1 MQTDNKKFFY
11 ITTPIYYVND
21 IPHIGHAYT
30 TVVCDTIARFMRW
43 KGKKVRFLTG
53 TDEHGQKVQKSAI
66 DSSLSPQVFTN
77 KVSKRF
83 VNLTK
88 EFNISNDDFI
98 RTTEERHKKAVLNL
112 WNILQANGSI
122 YLGKYSGWYSIR
134 DEAFYT
140 KDEIRENSN
149 GEKIGP
155 SGSVLEWVEEPS
167 FFFKLSDWQDKL
179 LKFYKN
185 NPSFISP
192 KTRYNE
198 VLSFVSS
205 GLEDLSISR
214 TSFEWG
220 IPVPHNTGHVI
231 YVWLDALTNYIS
243 ALEYPDTKS
252 NLWQNFWPADVH
264 VVGKD
269 ILRFHA
275 VYWPAFLMAAG
286 LEPPRK
292 IFAHGWWTV
301 DGEKM
306 SKSTGN
312 VIDPFKIIKKYGLDQ
327 FKYFLLREMRFG
339 KDGDF
344 SEKALLS
351 RINADLSN
359 DLGNLVQRVLSFVYK
374 NCKGE
379 IPKPDRFLEVDNIIL
394 NEMDL
399 VKDKVI
405 KFMYQYMP
413 TDALEEIWNIIRK
426 CNTYVDS
433 QAPWVL
439 KNKNINRM
447 NTVLYVLLI
456 LIKKIALLT
465 QSFIPEGSDKILNQ
479 LSIPKEE
486 RGHGYFDKDLNY
498 NTSLIAPS
506 GIYPRIDD
514 KVLEEE

>member
-1 MQTDNKKFFY
+1 M
-11 ITTPIYYVND
+11 
-21 IPHIGHAYT
+21 
-30 TVVCDTIARFMRW
+30 
-43 KGKKVRFLTG
+43 
-53 TDEHGQKVQKSAI
+53 
-66 DSSLSPQVFTN
+66 
-77 KVSKRF
+77 
-83 VNLTK
+83 
-88 EFNISNDDFI
+88 
-98 RTTEERHKKAVLNL
+98 
-112 WNILQANGSI
+112 
-122 YLGKYSGWYSIR
+122 
-134 DEAFYT
+134 
-140 KDEIRENSN
+140 
-149 GEKIGP
+149 
-155 SGSVLEWVEEPS
+155 
-167 FFFKLSDWQDKL
+167 
-179 LKFYKN
+179 
-185 NPSFISP
+185 
-192 KTRYNE
+192 
-198 VLSFVSS
+198 
-205 GLEDLSISR
+205 
-214 TSFEWG
+214 
-220 IPVPHNTGHVI
+220 
-231 YVWLDALTNYIS
+231 TNYIS
-243 ALEYPDTKS
+243 ALEYPDNKS

-286 LEPPRK
+286 LKPPKK

-344 SEKALLS
+344 SEKALIN

-359 DLGNLVQRVLSFVYK
+359 DFGNLVQRVLSFVYK

-379 IPKPDRFLEVDNIIL
+379 IPKPDKFLEVDNIIL
-394 NEMDL
+394 NEINL
-399 VKDKVI
+399 IKDKVI
-405 KFMYQYMP
+405 KFMNAYMP

-426 CNTYVDS
+426 SNTYVDS

-439 KNKNINRM
+439 KNDNINRM

-465 QSFIPEGSDKILNQ
+465 QSFIPEGSDRILNQ

-486 RGHGYFDKDLNY
+486 RGHEYFDKNLDY
-498 NTSLIAPS
+498 NTSIIAPS

-514 KVLEEE
+514 RKLEEG

>member
-1 MQTDNKKFFY
+1 
-11 ITTPIYYVND
+11 
-21 IPHIGHAYT
+21 
-30 TVVCDTIARFMRW
+30 
-43 KGKKVRFLTG
+43 
-53 TDEHGQKVQKSAI
+53 
-66 DSSLSPQVFTN
+66 VFTN

-88 EFNISNDDFI
+88 EFSISNDDFI
-98 RTTEERHKKAVLNL
+98 RTTQERHKKAVSSL
-112 WNILQANGSI
+112 WNTLQTNGSI

-140 KDEIRENSN
+140 NDEIKENDN

-167 FFFKLSDWQDKL
+167 FFFKLSNWQEKL
-179 LKFYKN
+179 LKFYKD
-185 NPSFISP
+185 NPSFILP

-220 IPVPHNTGHVI
+220 IPVPHNAGHVI

-243 ALEYPDTKS
+243 ALEYPDNKS

-286 LEPPRK
+286 LKPPRK

-301 DGEKM
+301 NGEKM

-312 VIDPFKIIKKYGLDQ
+312 VIDPFKITKKYGLDQ

-344 SEKALLS
+344 SEKALIS

-379 IPKPDRFLEVDNIIL
+379 IPKPDKFLEVDNIIL
-394 NEMDL
+394 NEINL
-399 VKDKVI
+399 IKDKVI
-405 KFMYQYMP
+405 KFMNEYKP
-413 TDALEEIWNIIRK
+413 TDALEEIWNIIKK

-439 KNKNINRM
+439 KNENINRM

-486 RGHGYFDKDLNY
+486 RGHEYFDKNLDY
-498 NTSLIAPS
+498 NNSIISPS

-514 KVLEEE
+514 RVLEEE